1 MMRKSTPV
9 EELGIKELAN
19 NLNEIHEKMETDK
32 REEDRNHNIEE
43 IKYISLESIAN
54 NKNGIEYRPYLVDFG
69 FIMDRIKNDYKAD
82 RGLES
87 VRIKTDIANQ
97 LAKMKSVPPFSTE
110 CHIESRYG
118 LLCTNIKSFVLK
130 NIFRQKEYRLIFHG
144 RDATF
149 KEKYCKVDFKQF
161 LYVSMALIFICVLS
175 CKFSIMPLFVL
186 SIVLE
191 IIIFFIMIIIG

>member
-1 MMRKSTPV
+1 MRKSTPV

-69 FIMDRIKNDYKAD
+69 FIMDRIKNDYKVD